1 MKWLLAVGLALLSSV
16 SARAQTK
23 EALVGTWKLVSATDT
38 ADKGEVQNAFG
49 NDPVGFLTYTV
60 DGRMMAIISSG
71 GRQPLSV
78 PDYIAAPAKERAEAF
93 ATFSAYAGTYTL
105 ESHRVVHHVQ
115 VSSLQ
120 NRVGADLV
128 RTIVSLKDGRLILE
142 TPPFLKGGKMVTT
155 ELIWERITNGT
166 AKN

>member
-1 MKWLLAVGLALLSSV
+1 MRWLVGAGLALILCASGM
-16 SARAQTK
+16 AQTK
-23 EALVGTWKLVSATDT
+23 EELVGTWKLVSATDT

-49 NDPVGFLTYTV
+49 HGPVGFLTYTV
-60 DGRMMAIISSG
+60 DGRMMAIVSNG
-71 GRQPLSV
+71 GRQPLSI
-78 PDYIAAPAKERAEAF
+78 PDYIAAPAEERAKAF

-105 ESHRVVHHVQ
+105 ESHRVIHHVQ

-120 NRVGADLV
+120 NRVGTDLV

-142 TPPFLKGGKMVTT
+142 TPPFLKGGKTVTT
-155 ELIWERITNGT
+155 KLTWERITNGT